1 MADRREPKA
10 TGEPPFAA
18 RTPPAPPA
26 YSPAPSAAASCCT
39 PLATARSPL
48 ALLSVS
54 RKSPSICSFSRT
66 GARRPSV
73 PQSQPGLHFSLS
85 RRSWLCRSL
94 SLAGLST
101 FTTDAQVILKIM
113 KKKAPNSSSASSPA
127 RRKSPPNSSPI
138 PGLRPIPWLHWSRQ
152 GAVPNRESRN
162 KLLLWAH
169 FSRESQP
176 RG

>member
-1 MADRREPKA
+1 MREFIAQPPTGGGLRMADRREPKA

-18 RTPPAPPA
+18 RTPPAPAA

-94 SLAGLST
+94 SLTGLCLS
-101 FTTDAQVILKIM
+101 V
-113 KKKAPNSSSASSPA
+113 
-127 RRKSPPNSSPI
+127 
-138 PGLRPIPWLHWSRQ
+138 WLHSVQLLVGR
-152 GAVPNRESRN
+152 G
-162 KLLLWAH
+162 LLLATQSKKRLEGCHRGPTWEGHVIDKAIVVGTNRR
-169 FSRESQP
+169 SRH
-176 RG
+176 